1 MKFDVSKW
9 FSKIKLPRKLPKAL
23 PKKPPK
29 WLIPTVAAVAA
40 VAIGVGIFAFQKK
53 NSQGKTVYVYSID
66 IAGMTDYWG
75 DTQQTGARVQSDN
88 VQAVMLSDTQQVTK
102 IHVSQGDTVK
112 KGDLLLSYDTTLT
125 ELALEKKRLSVEQ
138 LKLQLQ
144 EEEDRL
150 AEIRNLQPYTPRE
163 DFGGSNPSTQVP
175 AGDDFTFDHF
185 PDYNIRKDEA
195 IESWVSNYGTGY
207 DGSSPEKAL
216 ICWTKQGAVVDNDL
230 VNEMGDFLKRYR
242 YLMAL
247 DEYNQ
252 AYLQY
257 QKDYAQW
264 QESEDPEKGDA
275 PTAPETPQ
283 EDSFQVTDFYMIVK
297 STYSN
302 KTLYYNAAYN
312 GMHVILS
319 SLGFSYIPFNAADI
333 YDYTRPQE
341 PESPPDQGDTGTP
354 DPGPYYT
361 LAEIVQ
367 MKEEQQKKILDVKYQ
382 IKIAEAEYDIAQ
394 REANDGSVKAQ
405 VDGKVVSLLTEEEAR
420 AQKAPIIKVSGGGGY
435 TLVGSISELNRDKL
449 AIGSEVNITD
459 YRNGTACMGTVQ
471 SIGDY
476 PVSTGGYYYGD
487 GNPNASS
494 YPFTVFVDESE
505 DLVPGYYVDMQYSLT
520 DSVEGI
526 YLAKP
531 FVRTEKGRSYVYVRG
546 ENGRLEQRD
555 VVTGK
560 IVWGNYYQILS
571 GVTAEDYVAFP
582 YGKNVKAGA
591 STEVSDYRTL
601 YG

>member
-1 MKFDVSKW
+1 MKFDVSKC
-9 FSKIKLPRKLPKAL
+9 FQKIKLPRKLPKKL
-23 PKKPPK
+23 PK
-29 WLIPTVAAVAA
+29 WLIPTVAVVAA
-40 VAIGVGIFAFQKK
+40 LAIGVGIFAFQKK
-53 NSQGKTVYVYSID
+53 NSQGKTVYVYGID

-75 DTQQTGARVQSDN
+75 DTQQTSARVQSDN

-102 IHVSQGDTVK
+102 IHVAQGDTVK

-150 AEIRNLQPYTPRE
+150 TEIRNLQPYTPRE
-163 DFGGSNPSTQVP
+163 DDGGSQSTQIP
-175 AGDDFTFDHF
+175 AGDDFTFEHF
-185 PDYNIRKDEA
+185 PDYTARGDVAVEA
-195 IESWVSNYGTGY
+195 WISNYGTGY
-207 DGSSPEKAL
+207 DGSSPENAL
-216 ICWTKQGAVVDNDL
+216 ICWTKQGAVVDDLL
-230 VNEMGDFLKRYR
+230 VNEMGAFLQRYR
-242 YLMAL
+242 YLVAL
-247 DEYNQ
+247 DEYTQ
-252 AYLQY
+252 AYLQF
-257 QKDYAQW
+257 QQDYAQW
-264 QESEDPEKGDA
+264 DESQEPEKGD
-275 PTAPETPQ
+275 PPVAPEKP
-283 EDSFQVTDFYMIVK
+283 EEANFKVTDFYMIVK

-319 SLGFSYIPFNAADI
+319 SSGFSYIPFNAADV

-341 PESPPDQGDTGTP
+341 PEAPPAQEDTTP
-354 DPGPYYT
+354 DPGPFYT

-526 YLAKP
+526 YLSKP
-531 FVRTEKGRSYVYVRG
+531 FVRTEKGRNYVYVRG

-591 STEVSDYRTL
+591 STEISDYRTL

>member
-9 FSKIKLPRKLPKAL
+9 FSKIKMPRKLPGKL
-23 PKKPPK
+23 PKKLPK
-29 WLIPTVAAVAA
+29 WLIPTVAVVAVA
-40 VAIGVGIFAFQKK
+40 AIGVGIFAFQKK
-53 NSQGKTVYVYSID
+53 NSQGKTVYVYGID

-150 AEIRNLQPYTPRE
+150 TEIRNLQPYTPRE
-163 DFGGSNPSTQVP
+163 DDGGSQPAQIP

-185 PDYNIRKDEA
+185 PDYAARGDVA
-195 IESWVSNYGTGY
+195 VESWASSYGGY
-207 DGSSPEKAL
+207 DGSSPDRPL
-216 ICWTKQGAVVDNDL
+216 ICWTKEGAIVDDSL
-230 VNEMGDFLKRYR
+230 VNEMGAFLQRYR

-252 AYLQY
+252 AYLQF
-257 QKDYAQW
+257 QQDYAKW
-264 QESEDPEKGDA
+264 DESQEPDKGDA
-275 PTAPETPQ
+275 PTAPEKP
-283 EDSFQVTDFYMIVK
+283 EEANFKVKDFYMIVK
-297 STYSN
+297 STYDN
-302 KTLYYNAAYN
+302 KTLYYNDAFH
-312 GMHVILS
+312 GMHVYLS
-319 SLGFSYIPFNAADI
+319 SSGFFYIPFNATDV

-341 PESPPDQGDTGTP
+341 PEAPPAQEDTTP
-354 DPGPYYT
+354 DPGPFYT

-394 REANDGSVKAQ
+394 REANDGNVKAQ

-476 PVSTGGYYYGD
+476 PVSTGGYYGD

-526 YLAKP
+526 YLSKP

>member
-1 MKFDVSKW
+1 MKFDVSKC
-9 FSKIKLPRKLPKAL
+9 FQKIKLPRKLPKKL
-23 PKKPPK
+23 PK
-29 WLIPTVAAVAA
+29 WLIPTVAVVAA
-40 VAIGVGIFAFQKK
+40 VAVGVGIFAFQKK
-53 NSQGKTVYVYSID
+53 NSQGKTVYVYGID

-75 DTQQTGARVQSDN
+75 DTQQTSARVQSDN

-102 IHVSQGDTVK
+102 IHVAQGDTVK

-150 AEIRNLQPYTPRE
+150 TEIRNLQPYTPRE
-163 DFGGSNPSTQVP
+163 DDGGSQSTQIP
-175 AGDDFTFDHF
+175 AGDDFTFEHF
-185 PDYNIRKDEA
+185 PDYTARGDVAVEA
-195 IESWVSNYGTGY
+195 WISNYGTSY
-207 DGSSPEKAL
+207 DGSSPENAL
-216 ICWTKQGAVVDNDL
+216 ICWTKQGAVVDDLL
-230 VNEMGDFLKRYR
+230 VNEMGAFLQRYR
-242 YLMAL
+242 YLVAL
-247 DEYNQ
+247 DEYTQ
-252 AYLQY
+252 AYLQF
-257 QKDYAQW
+257 QQDYAQW
-264 QESEDPEKGDA
+264 DESQEPEKGDPPA
-275 PTAPETPQ
+275 APEKP
-283 EDSFQVTDFYMIVK
+283 EEANFKVTDFYMIVK

-319 SLGFSYIPFNAADI
+319 SSGFSYIPFNAADI

-341 PESPPDQGDTGTP
+341 PESSPDQGDTTP
-354 DPGPYYT
+354 DPGPFYT

-526 YLAKP
+526 YLSKP
-531 FVRTEKGRSYVYVRG
+531 FVRTEKGRNYVYVRG

-560 IVWGNYYQILS
+560 IVWGSYYQILS

-591 STEVSDYRTL
+591 STEISDYRTL

>member
-9 FSKIKLPRKLPKAL
+9 FSKIKLPRKLPKKL
-23 PKKPPK
+23 PK
-29 WLIPTVAAVAA
+29 WLIPTVAVVAA
-40 VAIGVGIFAFQKK
+40 AAVGVGIFAFQKK
-53 NSQGKTVYVYSID
+53 NSQGKTVYVYGID

-150 AEIRNLQPYTPRE
+150 TEIRNLQPYTPRE
-163 DFGGSNPSTQVP
+163 DDGGSQPAQIP

-185 PDYNIRKDEA
+185 PDYAARGDVA
-195 IESWVSNYGTGY
+195 VESWASSYGGY
-207 DGSSPEKAL
+207 DGSSPDRPL
-216 ICWTKQGAVVDNDL
+216 ICWTKEGAIVDDSL
-230 VNEMGDFLKRYR
+230 VNEMGAFLQRYR

-252 AYLQY
+252 AYLQF
-257 QKDYAQW
+257 QQDYAQW
-264 QESEDPEKGDA
+264 DESQEPEKGDA
-275 PTAPETPQ
+275 PTAPEKP
-283 EDSFQVTDFYMIVK
+283 EEANFKVKDFYMIVK
-297 STYSN
+297 STYDN
-302 KTLYYNAAYN
+302 KTLYYNDAFH
-312 GMHVILS
+312 GMHVYLS
-319 SLGFSYIPFNAADI
+319 SSGFFYIPFNATDV

-341 PESPPDQGDTGTP
+341 PEAPPAQEDTTP
-354 DPGPYYT
+354 DPGPFYT

-526 YLAKP
+526 YLSKP
-531 FVRTEKGRSYVYVRG
+531 FVRTEKGRNYVYVRG

-591 STEVSDYRTL
+591 STEISDYRTL

>member
-9 FSKIKLPRKLPKAL
+9 FSKIKLPRKLPRKL
-23 PKKPPK
+23 PKKLPK
-29 WLIPTVAAVAA
+29 WLIPTVAVVAVAA
-40 VAIGVGIFAFQKK
+40 VGVGIFAFQKK
-53 NSQGKTVYVYSID
+53 NSQGKTVYVYGID

-150 AEIRNLQPYTPRE
+150 TEIRNLQPYTPRE
-163 DFGGSNPSTQVP
+163 DDGGSQPAQIP

-185 PDYNIRKDEA
+185 PDYAARGDVA
-195 IESWVSNYGTGY
+195 VESWASSYGGY
-207 DGSSPEKAL
+207 DGSSPDRPL
-216 ICWTKQGAVVDNDL
+216 ICWTKEGAIVDDSL
-230 VNEMGDFLKRYR
+230 VNEMGAFLQRYR

-252 AYLQY
+252 AYLQF
-257 QKDYAQW
+257 QQDYAQW
-264 QESEDPEKGDA
+264 DESQEPEKGDA
-275 PTAPETPQ
+275 PTAPEKP
-283 EDSFQVTDFYMIVK
+283 EEANFKVKDFYMIVK
-297 STYSN
+297 STYDN
-302 KTLYYNAAYN
+302 KTLYYNDAFH
-312 GMHVILS
+312 GMHVYLS
-319 SLGFSYIPFNAADI
+319 SSGFFYIPFNATDV

-341 PESPPDQGDTGTP
+341 PEAPPAQEDTTP
-354 DPGPYYT
+354 DPGPFYT

-476 PVSTGGYYYGD
+476 PVSTGGYYGD

-526 YLAKP
+526 YLSKP

-591 STEVSDYRTL
+591 STEISDYRTL

>member
-9 FSKIKLPRKLPKAL
+9 FSKIKLPRKLPRKL
-23 PKKPPK
+23 PKKLPK
-29 WLIPTVAAVAA
+29 WLIPTVAVVAA
-40 VAIGVGIFAFQKK
+40 AAIGVGIFAFQKK
-53 NSQGKTVYVYSID
+53 NSQGKTVYVYGID

-150 AEIRNLQPYTPRE
+150 TEIRNLQPYTPRE
-163 DFGGSNPSTQVP
+163 DDGGSQPAQIP

-185 PDYNIRKDEA
+185 PDYAARGDVA
-195 IESWVSNYGTGY
+195 VESWASSYGGY
-207 DGSSPEKAL
+207 DGSSPDRPL
-216 ICWTKQGAVVDNDL
+216 ICWTKEGAIVDDSL
-230 VNEMGDFLKRYR
+230 VNEMGAFLQRYR

-252 AYLQY
+252 AYLQF
-257 QKDYAQW
+257 QQDYAQW
-264 QESEDPEKGDA
+264 DESQEPEKGDA
-275 PTAPETPQ
+275 PTAPEKP
-283 EDSFQVTDFYMIVK
+283 EEANFKVKDFYMIVK
-297 STYSN
+297 STYDN
-302 KTLYYNAAYN
+302 KTLYYNDAFH
-312 GMHVILS
+312 GMHVYLS
-319 SLGFSYIPFNAADI
+319 SSGFFYIPFNATDV

-341 PESPPDQGDTGTP
+341 PEAPPAQEDTTP
-354 DPGPYYT
+354 DPGPFYT

-476 PVSTGGYYYGD
+476 PVSTGGYYGD

-526 YLAKP
+526 YLSKP
-531 FVRTEKGRSYVYVRG
+531 FVRTEKGRSYVYIRG

-560 IVWGNYYQILS
+560 IVWGSYYQILS

-591 STEVSDYRTL
+591 STEISDYRTL

>member
-9 FSKIKLPRKLPKAL
+9 FSKIKQPRKLPEAL
-23 PKKPPK
+23 PKKLPK

-40 VAIGVGIFAFQKK
+40 AAVGVGIFALQKNK
-53 NSQGKTVYVYSID
+53 SQGKTVYVYGID

-75 DTQQTGARVQSDN
+75 DTQQTSGRVQSDN
-88 VQAVMLSDTQQVTK
+88 VQTVMVSDTQKITK

-112 KGDLLLSYDTTLT
+112 KGDILLSYDTTLT
-125 ELALEKKRLSVEQ
+125 ELALEKKRLAVEQ

-150 AEIRNLQPYTPRE
+150 TEIRNLQPYTPRE
-163 DFGGSNPSTQVP
+163 DDGGSQSAPIA

-185 PDYNIRKDEA
+185 PDYAARGDVAVEA
-195 IESWVSNYGTGY
+195 WITNYGTGY
-207 DGSSPEKAL
+207 DGSSPDSAL
-216 ICWTKQGAVVDNDL
+216 ICWTKEGAIVDDTL
-230 VNEMGDFLKRYR
+230 ANEMGSFLQRYR
-242 YLMAL
+242 YLTAL

-252 AYLQY
+252 AYLQF
-257 QKDYAQW
+257 QQDYAQW
-264 QESEDPEKGDA
+264 EASEEPEKGDA
-275 PTAPETPQ
+275 PTAPTKPE
-283 EDSFQVTDFYMIVK
+283 EGEFQVRDFYMIVK
-297 STYSN
+297 STYEN
-302 KTLYYNAAYN
+302 KTLYYNDAFE
-312 GMHVILS
+312 GLHVYLS
-319 SLGFSYIPFNAADI
+319 SSGFFYIPFNTSEI
-333 YDYTRPQE
+333 NDYTRPPE
-341 PESPPDQGDTGTP
+341 PEAPPSQEDPGAP
-354 DPGPYYT
+354 DPGPFYT

-382 IKIAEAEYDIAQ
+382 IKIAEAEYDIAL
-394 REANDGSVKAQ
+394 RESNDGSVKAQ

-435 TLVGSISELNRDKL
+435 TLVGSISELNREKL

-459 YRNGTACMGTVQ
+459 YRNGTACVGTVQ
-471 SIGDY
+471 SVGDY

-505 DLVPGYYVDMQYSLT
+505 NLVPGYYVDMQYSLT

-526 YLAKP
+526 YLSKP

-560 IVWGNYYQILS
+560 IVWGSYYQILS

-591 STEVSDYRTL
+591 PTEISDYRTL

>member
-9 FSKIKLPRKLPKAL
+9 FSKIKMPRKLPRKLPKKL
-23 PKKPPK
+23 PK
-29 WLIPTVAAVAA
+29 WLIPTVAVVAA
-40 VAIGVGIFAFQKK
+40 AAIGVGIFAFQKK
-53 NSQGKTVYVYSID
+53 NSQGKTVYVYGID

-163 DFGGSNPSTQVP
+163 DDGGSQPAQIP

-185 PDYNIRKDEA
+185 PDYAARGDVA
-195 IESWVSNYGTGY
+195 VESWASSYGGY
-207 DGSSPEKAL
+207 DGSSPDRPL
-216 ICWTKQGAVVDNDL
+216 ICWTKEGAIVDDSL
-230 VNEMGDFLKRYR
+230 VNEMGAFLQRYR

-252 AYLQY
+252 AYLQF
-257 QKDYAQW
+257 QQDYAQW
-264 QESEDPEKGDA
+264 DESQEPEKGDA
-275 PTAPETPQ
+275 PTAPEKP
-283 EDSFQVTDFYMIVK
+283 EEANFKVKDFYMIVK
-297 STYSN
+297 STYDN
-302 KTLYYNAAYN
+302 KTLYYNDAFH
-312 GMHVILS
+312 GMHVYLS
-319 SLGFSYIPFNAADI
+319 SSGFFYIPFNATDV

-341 PESPPDQGDTGTP
+341 PEAPPAQEDTTP
-354 DPGPYYT
+354 DPGPFYT

-476 PVSTGGYYYGD
+476 PVSTGGYYGD

-526 YLAKP
+526 YLSKP
-531 FVRTEKGRSYVYVRG
+531 FVRTEKGRSYVYIRG

-591 STEVSDYRTL
+591 STEISDYRTL

>member
-1 MKFDVSKW
+1 MKFDVSKC
-9 FSKIKLPRKLPKAL
+9 FQKIKLPRKLPKKL
-23 PKKPPK
+23 PK
-29 WLIPTVAAVAA
+29 WLIPTVAVVAA
-40 VAIGVGIFAFQKK
+40 LAIGVGIFAFQKK
-53 NSQGKTVYVYSID
+53 NSQGKTVYVYGID

-75 DTQQTGARVQSDN
+75 DTQQTSARVQSDN

-102 IHVSQGDTVK
+102 IHVAQGDTVK

-150 AEIRNLQPYTPRE
+150 TEIRNLQPYTPRE
-163 DFGGSNPSTQVP
+163 DDGGSQSTQIP
-175 AGDDFTFDHF
+175 AGDDFTFEHF
-185 PDYNIRKDEA
+185 PDYTARGDVAVEA
-195 IESWVSNYGTGY
+195 WISNYGTGY
-207 DGSSPEKAL
+207 DGSSPENAL
-216 ICWTKQGAVVDNDL
+216 ICWTKQGAVVDDLL
-230 VNEMGDFLKRYR
+230 VNEMGAFLQRYR
-242 YLMAL
+242 YLVAL
-247 DEYNQ
+247 DEYTQ
-252 AYLQY
+252 AYLQF
-257 QKDYAQW
+257 QQDYAQW
-264 QESEDPEKGDA
+264 DESQEPEKGD
-275 PTAPETPQ
+275 PPVAPEKP
-283 EDSFQVTDFYMIVK
+283 EEANFKVTDFYMIVK

-319 SLGFSYIPFNAADI
+319 SSGFSYIPFNAADV

-341 PESPPDQGDTGTP
+341 PEAPPAQEDTTP
-354 DPGPYYT
+354 DPGPFYT

-526 YLAKP
+526 YLSKP
-531 FVRTEKGRSYVYVRG
+531 FVRTEKGRNYVYVRG

-591 STEVSDYRTL
+591 PTEISDYRTL

>member
-1 MKFDVSKW
+1 MKFDVSKC
-9 FSKIKLPRKLPKAL
+9 FQKIKLPRKLPKKL
-23 PKKPPK
+23 PK
-29 WLIPTVAAVAA
+29 WLIPTVAVVAA
-40 VAIGVGIFAFQKK
+40 LAIGVGIFAFQKK
-53 NSQGKTVYVYSID
+53 NSQGKTVYVYGID

-75 DTQQTGARVQSDN
+75 DTQQSSARVQSDN

-102 IHVSQGDTVK
+102 IHVAQGDTVK

-150 AEIRNLQPYTPRE
+150 TEIRNLQPYTPRE
-163 DFGGSNPSTQVP
+163 DDGGSQSTQIP
-175 AGDDFTFDHF
+175 AGDDFTFEHF
-185 PDYNIRKDEA
+185 PDYTARGDVAVEA
-195 IESWVSNYGTGY
+195 WISNYGTGY
-207 DGSSPEKAL
+207 DGSSPENAL
-216 ICWTKQGAVVDNDL
+216 ICWTKQGAVVDDLL
-230 VNEMGDFLKRYR
+230 VNEMGAFLQRYR
-242 YLMAL
+242 YLVAL
-247 DEYNQ
+247 DEYTQ
-252 AYLQY
+252 AYLQF
-257 QKDYAQW
+257 QQDYAQW
-264 QESEDPEKGDA
+264 DESQEPEKGD
-275 PTAPETPQ
+275 PPVAPEKP
-283 EDSFQVTDFYMIVK
+283 EEANFKVTDFYMIVK

-319 SLGFSYIPFNAADI
+319 SSGFSYIPFNAADV

-341 PESPPDQGDTGTP
+341 PEAPPAQEDTTP
-354 DPGPYYT
+354 DPGPFYT

-526 YLAKP
+526 YLSKP
-531 FVRTEKGRSYVYVRG
+531 FVRTEKGRNYVYVRG

-591 STEVSDYRTL
+591 STEISDYRTL

>member
-1 MKFDVSKW
+1 MKFDVSKC
-9 FSKIKLPRKLPKAL
+9 FSKIKQPRKLPKKL
-23 PKKPPK
+23 PK
-29 WLIPTVAAVAA
+29 WLIPTVAVVAA
-40 VAIGVGIFAFQKK
+40 AAVGVGIFAFQKK
-53 NSQGKTVYVYSID
+53 NSQGKTVYVYGID

-75 DTQQTGARVQSDN
+75 DTQQTSARVQSDN

-150 AEIRNLQPYTPRE
+150 TEIRNLQPYTPRE
-163 DFGGSNPSTQVP
+163 DDGGSQSTQIP
-175 AGDDFTFDHF
+175 AGDDFTFEHF
-185 PDYNIRKDEA
+185 PDYTARGDVAVEA
-195 IESWVSNYGTGY
+195 WISNYGTGY

-216 ICWTKQGAVVDNDL
+216 ICWTKQGAVVDDLL
-230 VNEMGDFLKRYR
+230 VNEMGAFLQRYR
-242 YLMAL
+242 YLVAL
-247 DEYNQ
+247 DEYTQ
-252 AYLQY
+252 AYLQF
-257 QKDYAQW
+257 QQDYAQW
-264 QESEDPEKGDA
+264 DESQEPEKGDPPA
-275 PTAPETPQ
+275 APEKP
-283 EDSFQVTDFYMIVK
+283 EEANFKVTDFYMIVK

-319 SLGFSYIPFNAADI
+319 NSGFSYIPFNAADI

-341 PESPPDQGDTGTP
+341 PEAPPAQEDTTP
-354 DPGPYYT
+354 DPGPFYT

-526 YLAKP
+526 YLSKP
-531 FVRTEKGRSYVYVRG
+531 FVRTEKGRNYVYVRG

-591 STEVSDYRTL
+591 STEISDYRTL

>member
-1 MKFDVSKW
+1 MKFDVSKC
-9 FSKIKLPRKLPKAL
+9 FQKIKLPRKLPKKL
-23 PKKPPK
+23 PK
-29 WLIPTVAAVAA
+29 WLIPTVAVVAA
-40 VAIGVGIFAFQKK
+40 VAVGVGIFAFQKK
-53 NSQGKTVYVYSID
+53 NSQGKTVYVYGID

-75 DTQQTGARVQSDN
+75 DTQQTSARVQSDN

-102 IHVSQGDTVK
+102 IHVAQGDTVK

-150 AEIRNLQPYTPRE
+150 TEIRNLQPYTPRE
-163 DFGGSNPSTQVP
+163 DDGGSQSTQIP
-175 AGDDFTFDHF
+175 AGDDFTFEHF
-185 PDYNIRKDEA
+185 PDYTARGDVAVEA
-195 IESWVSNYGTGY
+195 WISNYGTGY

-216 ICWTKQGAVVDNDL
+216 ICWTKQGAVVDDLL
-230 VNEMGDFLKRYR
+230 VNEMGAFLQRYR
-242 YLMAL
+242 YLVAL
-247 DEYNQ
+247 DEYTQ
-252 AYLQY
+252 AYLQF
-257 QKDYAQW
+257 QQDYAQW
-264 QESEDPEKGDA
+264 DESQEPEKGDPPA
-275 PTAPETPQ
+275 APEKP
-283 EDSFQVTDFYMIVK
+283 EEANFKVTDFYMIVK

-319 SLGFSYIPFNAADI
+319 SPGFSYIPFNAADV

-341 PESPPDQGDTGTP
+341 PEAPPAQEDTTP
-354 DPGPYYT
+354 DPGPFYT

-526 YLAKP
+526 YLSKP
-531 FVRTEKGRSYVYVRG
+531 FVRTEKGRNYVYVRG

-560 IVWGNYYQILS
+560 IVWGSYYQILS

-591 STEVSDYRTL
+591 SAEISDYRTL

>member
-9 FSKIKLPRKLPKAL
+9 FQNKKLPRKEKTKRPRKLPK
-23 PKKPPK
+23 
-29 WLIPTVAAVAA
+29 WVIPVVAAVAA
-40 VAIGVGIFAFQKK
+40 AAVGVGIFVMQKNK
-53 NSQGKTVYVYSID
+53 SQGKTVYVYGID

-75 DTQQTGARVQSDN
+75 DTQQTSGRVQSDN
-88 VQAVMLSDTQQVTK
+88 VQTVMVSDTQKITK

-112 KGDLLLSYDTTLT
+112 KGDILLSYDTTLT
-125 ELALEKKRLSVEQ
+125 ELSLEKKRLAVEQ

-150 AEIRNLQPYTPRE
+150 TEIRNLQPYTPRE
-163 DFGGSNPSTQVP
+163 DDGGSQSAQIP

-185 PDYNIRKDEA
+185 PDYAARGDVAVEA
-195 IESWVSNYGTGY
+195 WITNYGTGY
-207 DGSSPEKAL
+207 DGSSPDSAL
-216 ICWTKQGAVVDNDL
+216 ICWTKEGAIVDDTL
-230 VNEMGDFLKRYR
+230 ANEMGSFLQRYR
-242 YLMAL
+242 YLTAL

-252 AYLQY
+252 AYLQF
-257 QKDYAQW
+257 QQDYAQW
-264 QESEDPEKGDA
+264 EASEEPEKGDA
-275 PTAPETPQ
+275 PTAPTKPE
-283 EDSFQVTDFYMIVK
+283 EGDFQVRDFYMIVK
-297 STYSN
+297 STYEN
-302 KTLYYNAAYN
+302 KTLYYNDAFQ
-312 GMHVILS
+312 GLHVYLS
-319 SLGFSYIPFNAADI
+319 SSGFFYIPFNTSEI
-333 YDYTRPQE
+333 YDYTRPPEQE
-341 PESPPDQGDTGTP
+341 APPSQEDTSAP
-354 DPGPYYT
+354 DPGPFYT

-382 IKIAEAEYDIAQ
+382 IKIAEAEYDIAR
-394 REANDGSVKAQ
+394 REANDGSIKAQ

-449 AIGSEVNITD
+449 EIGSEVNITD

-505 DLVPGYYVDMQYSLT
+505 NLVPGYYVDMQYSLT

-526 YLAKP
+526 YLSKP

-560 IVWGNYYQILS
+560 IVWGSYYQILS

-591 STEVSDYRTL
+591 PTEISDYRTL

>member
-9 FSKIKLPRKLPKAL
+9 FSKIKLPRKLPRKL
-23 PKKPPK
+23 PKKLPK
-29 WLIPTVAAVAA
+29 WLIPTVAVVAA
-40 VAIGVGIFAFQKK
+40 AAIGVGIFAFQKK
-53 NSQGKTVYVYSID
+53 NSQGKTVYVYGID

-150 AEIRNLQPYTPRE
+150 TEIRNLQPYTPRE
-163 DFGGSNPSTQVP
+163 DDGGSQPAQIP

-185 PDYNIRKDEA
+185 PDYAARGDVA
-195 IESWVSNYGTGY
+195 VESWASSYGGY
-207 DGSSPEKAL
+207 DGSSPDRPL
-216 ICWTKQGAVVDNDL
+216 ICWTKEGAIVDDSL
-230 VNEMGDFLKRYR
+230 VNEMGAFLQRYR

-252 AYLQY
+252 AYLQF
-257 QKDYAQW
+257 QQDYAQW
-264 QESEDPEKGDA
+264 DESQEPEKGDA
-275 PTAPETPQ
+275 PTAPEKP
-283 EDSFQVTDFYMIVK
+283 EEANFKVKDFYMIVK
-297 STYSN
+297 STYDN
-302 KTLYYNAAYN
+302 KTLYYNDAFH
-312 GMHVILS
+312 GMHVYLS
-319 SLGFSYIPFNAADI
+319 SSGFFYIPFNATDV

-341 PESPPDQGDTGTP
+341 PEAPPAQEDTTP
-354 DPGPYYT
+354 DPGPFYT

-476 PVSTGGYYYGD
+476 PVSTGGYYGD

-526 YLAKP
+526 YLSKP

-591 STEVSDYRTL
+591 STEISDYRTL

>member
-1 MKFDVSKW
+1 MKFDVSKC
-9 FSKIKLPRKLPKAL
+9 FQKIKLPRKLPKKL
-23 PKKPPK
+23 PK
-29 WLIPTVAAVAA
+29 WLIPTVAVVAA
-40 VAIGVGIFAFQKK
+40 VAVGVGIFAFQKK
-53 NSQGKTVYVYSID
+53 NSQGKTVYVYGID

-75 DTQQTGARVQSDN
+75 DTQQTSARVQSDN

-150 AEIRNLQPYTPRE
+150 TEIRNLQPYTPRE
-163 DFGGSNPSTQVP
+163 DDGGSQSTQIP
-175 AGDDFTFDHF
+175 AGDDFTFEHF
-185 PDYNIRKDEA
+185 PDYTARGDVAVEA
-195 IESWVSNYGTGY
+195 WISNYGTGY

-216 ICWTKQGAVVDNDL
+216 ICWTKQGAVVDDFL
-230 VNEMGDFLKRYR
+230 VNEMGAFLQRYR
-242 YLMAL
+242 YLVAL
-247 DEYNQ
+247 DEYTQ
-252 AYLQY
+252 AYLQF
-257 QKDYAQW
+257 QQDYAQW
-264 QESEDPEKGDA
+264 DESQEPEKGDPPA
-275 PTAPETPQ
+275 APEKP
-283 EDSFQVTDFYMIVK
+283 EEANFKVTDFYMIVK

-319 SLGFSYIPFNAADI
+319 SSGFSYIPFNAADV

-341 PESPPDQGDTGTP
+341 PEAPPAQEDTTP

-505 DLVPGYYVDMQYSLT
+505 DLVPGYYVDMQ
-520 DSVEGI
+520 
-526 YLAKP
+526 
-531 FVRTEKGRSYVYVRG
+531 
-546 ENGRLEQRD
+546 
-555 VVTGK
+555 
-560 IVWGNYYQILS
+560 
-571 GVTAEDYVAFP
+571 
-582 YGKNVKAGA
+582 
-591 STEVSDYRTL
+591 
-601 YG
+601 

>member
-9 FSKIKLPRKLPKAL
+9 FSKIKLPRKLTKAL
-23 PKKPPK
+23 PKKLPK
-29 WLIPTVAAVAA
+29 WIIPTVAVVAA
-40 VAIGVGIFAFQKK
+40 AAVGVGIFAFQKK
-53 NSQGKTVYVYSID
+53 NSQGKTVYVYGID

-102 IHVSQGDTVK
+102 IHVSQGDMVK

-150 AEIRNLQPYTPRE
+150 TEIRNLQPYTPRE
-163 DFGGSNPSTQVP
+163 DDGGSQPAQIP

-185 PDYNIRKDEA
+185 PDYAARGDVA
-195 IESWVSNYGTGY
+195 VESWASSYGGY
-207 DGSSPEKAL
+207 DGSSPDRPL
-216 ICWTKQGAVVDNDL
+216 ICWTKEGAIVDDSL
-230 VNEMGDFLKRYR
+230 VNEMGAFLQRYR

-252 AYLQY
+252 AYLQF
-257 QKDYAQW
+257 QQDYAQW
-264 QESEDPEKGDA
+264 DESQEPEKGDA
-275 PTAPETPQ
+275 PTAPEKP
-283 EDSFQVTDFYMIVK
+283 EEANFKVKDFYMIVK
-297 STYSN
+297 STYDN
-302 KTLYYNAAYN
+302 KTLYYNDAFH
-312 GMHVILS
+312 GMHVYLS
-319 SLGFSYIPFNAADI
+319 SSGFFYIPFNATDV

-341 PESPPDQGDTGTP
+341 PEAPPAQEDTTP
-354 DPGPYYT
+354 DPGPFYT

-476 PVSTGGYYYGD
+476 PVSTGGYYGD

-526 YLAKP
+526 YLSKP

-591 STEVSDYRTL
+591 STEISDYRTL

>member
-9 FSKIKLPRKLPKAL
+9 FSKIKLPRKLPRKL
-23 PKKPPK
+23 PKKLPK
-29 WLIPTVAAVAA
+29 WLIPTVAVVAA
-40 VAIGVGIFAFQKK
+40 AAVGVGIFAFQKK
-53 NSQGKTVYVYSID
+53 NSQGKTVYVYGID

-150 AEIRNLQPYTPRE
+150 TEIRNLQPYTPRE
-163 DFGGSNPSTQVP
+163 DDGGSQPAQIP

-185 PDYNIRKDEA
+185 PDYAARGDVA
-195 IESWVSNYGTGY
+195 VESWASSYGGY
-207 DGSSPEKAL
+207 DGSSPDRPL
-216 ICWTKQGAVVDNDL
+216 ICWTKEGAIVDDSL
-230 VNEMGDFLKRYR
+230 VNEMGAFLQRYR

-252 AYLQY
+252 AYLQF
-257 QKDYAQW
+257 QQDYAQW
-264 QESEDPEKGDA
+264 DESQEPEKGDA
-275 PTAPETPQ
+275 PTAPEKP
-283 EDSFQVTDFYMIVK
+283 EEANFKVKDFYMIVK
-297 STYSN
+297 STYDN
-302 KTLYYNAAYN
+302 KTLYYNDAFH
-312 GMHVILS
+312 GMHVYLS
-319 SLGFSYIPFNAADI
+319 SSGFFYIPFNATDV

-341 PESPPDQGDTGTP
+341 PEAPPAQEDTTP
-354 DPGPYYT
+354 DPGPFYT

-476 PVSTGGYYYGD
+476 PVSTGGYYGD

-526 YLAKP
+526 YLSKP
-531 FVRTEKGRSYVYVRG
+531 FVRTEKGRNYVYVRG

-560 IVWGNYYQILS
+560 IVWGSYYQILS

-591 STEVSDYRTL
+591 STEISDYRTL

>member
-1 MKFDVSKW
+1 MKFDVSKC
-9 FSKIKLPRKLPKAL
+9 FKKIKLPRKLPKKL
-23 PKKPPK
+23 PK
-29 WLIPTVAAVAA
+29 WLIPTVAVVAA
-40 VAIGVGIFAFQKK
+40 VAVGVGIFAFQKK
-53 NSQGKTVYVYSID
+53 NSQGKTVYVYGID

-75 DTQQTGARVQSDN
+75 DTQQTSARVQSDN

-102 IHVSQGDTVK
+102 IHVAQGDTVK

-150 AEIRNLQPYTPRE
+150 TEIRNLQPYTPRE
-163 DFGGSNPSTQVP
+163 DDGGSQSTQIP
-175 AGDDFTFDHF
+175 AGDDFTFEHF
-185 PDYNIRKDEA
+185 PDYTARGDVAVEA
-195 IESWVSNYGTGY
+195 WISNYGTGY
-207 DGSSPEKAL
+207 DGSSPENAL
-216 ICWTKQGAVVDNDL
+216 ICWTKQGAVVDDLL
-230 VNEMGDFLKRYR
+230 VNEMGAFLQRYR
-242 YLMAL
+242 YLVAL
-247 DEYNQ
+247 DEYTQ
-252 AYLQY
+252 AYLQF
-257 QKDYAQW
+257 QQDYAQW
-264 QESEDPEKGDA
+264 DESQEPEKGD
-275 PTAPETPQ
+275 PPVAPEKP
-283 EDSFQVTDFYMIVK
+283 EEANFKVTDFYMIVK

-319 SLGFSYIPFNAADI
+319 SSGFSYIPFNAADI

-341 PESPPDQGDTGTP
+341 PESSPDQEDTTP
-354 DPGPYYT
+354 DPGPFYT

-405 VDGKVVSLLTEEEAR
+405 VDGKVVSILTEEEAR

-526 YLAKP
+526 YLSKP
-531 FVRTEKGRSYVYVRG
+531 FVRTEKGRNYVYVRG

-560 IVWGNYYQILS
+560 IVWGSYYQILS

-591 STEVSDYRTL
+591 STEISDYRTL

>member
-1 MKFDVSKW
+1 MKFDVSKC
-9 FSKIKLPRKLPKAL
+9 FQKIKLPRKLPKKL
-23 PKKPPK
+23 PK
-29 WLIPTVAAVAA
+29 WLIPTVAVVAA
-40 VAIGVGIFAFQKK
+40 VAVGVGIFAFQKK
-53 NSQGKTVYVYSID
+53 NSQGKTVYVYGID

-75 DTQQTGARVQSDN
+75 DTQQTSARVQSDN

-102 IHVSQGDTVK
+102 IHVAQGDTVK

-150 AEIRNLQPYTPRE
+150 TEIRNLQPYTPRE
-163 DFGGSNPSTQVP
+163 DDGGSQSTQIP
-175 AGDDFTFDHF
+175 AGDDFTFEHF
-185 PDYNIRKDEA
+185 PDYTARGDVAVEA
-195 IESWVSNYGTGY
+195 WISNYGTGY
-207 DGSSPEKAL
+207 DGSSPENAL
-216 ICWTKQGAVVDNDL
+216 ICWTKQGAVVDDLL
-230 VNEMGDFLKRYR
+230 VNEMGAFLQRYR
-242 YLMAL
+242 YLVAL
-247 DEYNQ
+247 DEYTQ
-252 AYLQY
+252 AYLQF
-257 QKDYAQW
+257 QQDYAQW
-264 QESEDPEKGDA
+264 DESQEPEKGD
-275 PTAPETPQ
+275 PPVAPEKP
-283 EDSFQVTDFYMIVK
+283 EEANFKVTDFYMIVK

-319 SLGFSYIPFNAADI
+319 SSGFSYIPFNAADV

-341 PESPPDQGDTGTP
+341 PEAPPAQEDTTP
-354 DPGPYYT
+354 DPGPFYT

-526 YLAKP
+526 YLSKP
-531 FVRTEKGRSYVYVRG
+531 FVRTEKGRNYVYVRG

-591 STEVSDYRTL
+591 STEISDYRTL